1 MKISFPKNIKKYK
14 NVLCLVGLILLG
26 SFILKHFNL
35 IEGMS
40 DNTTETSETTETT
53 ETTDISLPKD
63 KDELEKKGGG
73 HGGGH
78 GGRKEGDSYGDG
90 NYTVHVNIEAPK
102 MGKLA
107 PAAATPEE
115 DTPSSSAAEARAA
128 VDAWQQQR

>member
-26 SFILKHFNL
+26 YFILKHFNL

-40 DNTTETSETTETT
+40 DNTTETS

-78 GGRKEGDSYGDG
+78 GGRKEGDRYGDG

-107 PAAATPEE
+107 PAEATPEE

>member
-1 MKISFPKNIKKYK
+1 MKNLYSVNIKKYK

-26 SFILKHFNL
+26 FFILKHFNL

-40 DNTTETSETTETT
+40 DNTTETS

-78 GGRKEGDSYGDG
+78 GGRKEGDRYGDG

>member
-1 MKISFPKNIKKYK
+1 MYYIMKISFPKNIKKYK

-26 SFILKHFNL
+26 YFILKHFNL

-40 DNTTETSETTETT
+40 DNTTETS

-78 GGRKEGDSYGDG
+78 GGRKEGDRYGDG

>member
-1 MKISFPKNIKKYK
+1 MYYIMKISFPKNIKKYK

-26 SFILKHFNL
+26 YFILKHFNL

-40 DNTTETSETTETT
+40 DNTTETSETT
-53 ETTDISLPKD
+53 DISLPKD

-73 HGGGH
+73 HGD
-78 GGRKEGDSYGDG
+78 RKEGDRYGDG